1 MRVLMKHR
9 ENRMENARRAIAVST
24 SALIWIRCSAY
35 VSDGLPFT
43 VFDFANTLIIPFI
56 LVSVLYHERVRLEE
70 VQMEGGAA
78 V

>member
-1 MRVLMKHR
+1 MRALMKHR

-43 VFDFANTLIIPFI
+43 VFDFANTLIVPFI
-56 LVSVLYHERVRLEE
+56 LFSVLYHERVRREE
-70 VQMEGGAA
+70 ASKGGAA